1 MNIFEDMKVFIKPL
15 GVVSPVSEINVNSD
29 SVYTPYGIYEVKD
42 VFLIFK
48 TGLKDKNN
56 KDIYTGDI
64 LTDGEIEC
72 EVYFNENYGF
82 SFKDLSKKNS
92 VPYLLKAD
100 RFMHLALSKI
110 EVITNKYVE
119 MQERAMQKRNY
130 EKWKF
135 YKINQDEFLIE
146 PNKTY
151 TGNLTKKSISIKDL
165 KREDKE

>member
-29 SVYTPYGIYEVKD
+29 SVWTPYGAFEVKD

-72 EVYFNENYGF
+72 EVYFNENYSF
-82 SFKDLSKKNS
+82 SLRDLSSENS
-92 VPYLLKAD
+92 VPYLFKAD
-100 RFMHLALSKI
+100 IFTHVALSKL

-119 MQERAMQKRNY
+119 LQEKNNY
-130 EKWKF
+130 SWEKKG
-135 YKINQDEFLIE
+135 YKKWTL
-146 PNKTY
+146 
-151 TGNLTKKSISIKDL
+151 
-165 KREDKE
+165 

>member
-15 GVVSPVSEINVNSD
+15 GVVSSVSEINVNSD
-29 SVYTPYGIYEVKD
+29 SVWTPYGAFEVKD

-82 SFKDLSKKNS
+82 SFRDLSSENS
-92 VPYLLKAD
+92 VPYLFKAD
-100 RFMHLALSKI
+100 IFTHVALSKL

-119 MQERAMQKRNY
+119 LQKKNNY
-130 EKWKF
+130 SWEKKG
-135 YKINQDEFLIE
+135 YKKWTL
-146 PNKTY
+146 
-151 TGNLTKKSISIKDL
+151 
-165 KREDKE
+165 